1 MIIESNEG
9 SDMNIRNQLTEP
21 SDLRV
26 DRSQLCKNILAP
38 IDLSKEA
45 RVDLDTVI
53 LLAEHYDADLWLLGF
68 SSEPAVCNDVR
79 GLCNYVWD
87 SWSRRAQVRL
97 WDWVLQARERHY
109 RTFPLFVGGHYDAH
123 EIIRT
128 AERLMADM
136 IVVPV
141 EESARPCTGSQEAQ
155 TDELL
160 RKSATPVFV
169 AISPRHYTSE
179 IEEKKSC
186 K

>member
-1 MIIESNEG
+1 MTTETEGGSNMSIHNELIEQGQPNG
-9 SDMNIRNQLTEP
+9 SEP
-21 SDLRV
+21 IF
-26 DRSQLCKNILAP
+26 CKNILVP
-38 IDLSKEA
+38 IDLSKDAE
-45 RVDLDTVI
+45 VDLDTAI
-53 LLAEHYDADLWLLGF
+53 RLAEHYDADLWLLGF
-68 SSEPAVCNDVR
+68 ASAPAVGTDTR

-97 WDWVLQARERHY
+97 WDWVLKARERHY

-141 EESARPCTGSQEAQ
+141 EESDRRATGFEEAQ
-155 TDELL
+155 TNALL

-169 AISPRHYTSE
+169 AIAPRHFA
-179 IEEKKSC
+179 K
-186 K
+186 

>member
-1 MIIESNEG
+1 M
-9 SDMNIRNQLTEP
+9 
-21 SDLRV
+21 
-26 DRSQLCKNILAP
+26 
-38 IDLSKEA
+38 
-45 RVDLDTVI
+45 DLDAAI
-53 LLAEHYDADLWLLGF
+53 RLAEHYDSDLWLLGF
-68 SSEPAVCNDVR
+68 SSEPSVCTDAR

-97 WDWVLQARERHY
+97 WDWVLEARERHY

-128 AERLMADM
+128 AERLMADI

-141 EESARPCTGSQEAQ
+141 EENGRRFSGFKEAQ

-169 AISPRHYTSE
+169 AISPRHFT
-179 IEEKKSC
+179 K
-186 K
+186 

>member
-1 MIIESNEG
+1 
-9 SDMNIRNQLTEP
+9 MNIRNELTEQ
-21 SDLRV
+21 SDLNVNRP
-26 DRSQLCKNILAP
+26 QWCKNILAP

-45 RVDLDTVI
+45 KVDLDTAI
-53 LLAEHYDADLWLLGF
+53 RLAEHYAADLWLLGF
-68 SSEPAVCNDVR
+68 SSEPAVCTDAR

-109 RTFPLFVGGHYDAH
+109 RTFPLFIGGHYDAH

-136 IVVPV
+136 IVVPIG
-141 EESARPCTGSQEAQ
+141 ESDRVTSSKAQ
-155 TDELL
+155 VDELL

-169 AISPRHYTSE
+169 AISPRHFTNE
-179 IEEKKSC
+179 LDKKKC
-186 K
+186 RE